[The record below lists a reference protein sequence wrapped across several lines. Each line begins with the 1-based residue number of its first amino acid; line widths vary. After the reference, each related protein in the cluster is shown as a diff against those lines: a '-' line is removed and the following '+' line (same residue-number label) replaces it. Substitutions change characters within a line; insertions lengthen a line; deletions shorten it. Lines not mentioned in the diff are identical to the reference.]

1 MSRNGSGTYTLPA
14 GNPVVTGT
22 TITSSWANTTMQNI
36 ADGLTQS
43 VASDGQTPMS
53 GSLNMAN
60 NKIISVTD
68 PTSAQDA
75 ATKAYADALIAG
87 TVAGSFTSVTD
98 SGLTSGRVTYAT
110 TGGLLTDDA
119 DLTFDGT
126 TLTAAKGANFCTTSG
141 NVGIGTAS
149 PAAIL
154 SANVNGTGSVAALNL
169 TNSDSSFAAGTGTSI
184 NFGLVNTNL
193 GAMGKIAVLNESATI
208 GSNSYMAFSTRF
220 SDTLSEKIRIDS
232 AGNLLVGTT
241 VAAPTSGIYLA
252 APSSSQIQIG
262 HPNGTGTGIAYEVY
276 YYNGSVIGSINQN
289 GTTSVTYN
297 TSSDY
302 RLKEDIAPM
311 TGALDKVSSLKPVTY
326 KWKSD
331 GSNGQGFIAHELQA
345 VVPDCVTG
353 EKDAVDADGKPI
365 YQGIDTSFLVATLTA
380 AIQELKAEFDT
391 YKASHP

>member
-22 TITSSWANTTMQNI
+22 TITTAWANTTLTDI
-36 ADGLTQS
+36 ASALTAS
-43 VASDGQTPMS
+43 VAADGQTPMS
-53 GSLNMAN
+53 GSLNLAN

-87 TVAGSFTSVTD
+87 TKTGLFTSVTD

-141 NVGIGTAS
+141 TVGIG
-149 PAAIL
+149 
-154 SANVNGTGSVAALNL
+154 
-169 TNSDSSFAAGTGTSI
+169 GTS
-184 NFGLVNTNL
+184 T
-193 GAMGKIAVLNESATI
+193 GAQLYQYLAS
-208 GSNSYMAFSTRF
+208 
-220 SDTLSEKIRIDS
+220 
-232 AGNLLVGTT
+232 GTT
-241 VAAPTSGIYLA
+241 QRSIV
-252 APSSSQIQIG
+252 
-262 HPNGTGTGIAYEVY
+262 
-276 YYNGSVIGSINQN
+276 NGSVIVLEYVSTAGAQGVYGTYSNHSLVFTTNNTQVAALTTAGVFLVGCTATPN
-289 GTTSVTYN
+289 VGTTGEYGFSTSSNEVVISKNTSGTTPAVFIRTNAGASKTAISFYN
-297 TSSDY
+297 DTTQVGAITTTTAATAYVTSSDY
-302 RLKEDIAPM
+302 RLKDDVTPM
-311 TGALDKVSSLKPVTY
+311 TGALATVSQLKPVTY
-326 KWKSD
+326 KWKAD

-345 VVPDCVTG
+345 VVPDCVVG
-353 EKDAVDADGKPI
+353 EKDAVNAEGKPV

>member
-75 ATKAYADALIAG
+75 ATKAYVDAKTDG
-87 TVAGSFTSVTD
+87 TSAGSFTNLAYT
-98 SGLTSGRVTYAT
+98 GTL
-110 TGGLLTDDA
+110 TGGTGVVNIGSGQVYKDA
-119 DLTFDGT
+119 
-126 TLTAAKGANFCTTSG
+126 SG
-141 NVGIGTAS
+141 NVCIGTATPTGKLTAS
-149 PAAIL
+149 VSSGEASIDAQTTDTTTAPAAYFN
-154 SANVNGTGSVAALNL
+154 ARGGTYGSTYYRALRGMDATGGTAHWAVGQFNAPEDTL
-169 TNSDSSFAAGTGTSI
+169 AFYTGTS
-184 NFGLVNTNL
+184 LAE
-193 GAMGKIAVLNESATI
+193 AM
-208 GSNSYMAFSTRF
+208 
-220 SDTLSEKIRIDS
+220 RIDS
-232 AGNLLVGTT
+232 SGNLMIGTT
-241 VAAPTSGIYLA
+241 VTSPTSGYYFA
-252 APSSSQIQIG
+252 VRGASQLQIG
-262 HPNGTGTGIAYEVY
+262 HPNGTGTGTAYEVY
-276 YYNGSVIGSINQN
+276 YYNQGVIGSINQA
-289 GTTSVTYN
+289 GTTSVSYN
-297 TSSDY
+297 TTSDY
-302 RLKEDIAPM
+302 RLKENVAPM
-311 TGALDKVSSLKPVTY
+311 TGALARVSQLKPVTY
-326 KWKSD
+326 KWKAD
-331 GSNGQGFIAHELQA
+331 GSDGQGFIAHELQA
-345 VVPDCVTG
+345 IVPDAVTG